1 MDAVSGA
8 DRVPVGQEQ
17 RVALVVRA
25 RAAHLFEHQLSRSE
39 VPFDTSTSKPICTYH
54 VGLHGCMI
62 LLSLAR

>member
-17 RVALVVRA
+17 RGALVVRA

-39 VPFDTSTSKPICTYH
+39 VPRCLRGGKRGIYKATISVRYQNE
-54 VGLHGCMI
+54 
-62 LLSLAR
+62 

>member
-25 RAAHLFEHQLSRSE
+25 RAAHFFEHQLSRSE
-39 VPFDTSTSKPICTYH
+39 IPRCFYGGKCDIYKASISVHHQNKKSE
-54 VGLHGCMI
+54 
-62 LLSLAR
+62 